1 MKSRAYLGLEEGV
14 KKLVAGLDS
23 KGCLKPV
30 GSANVHS
37 LGVGKAAAAEG
48 VLVEKVSLFP

>member
-1 MKSRAYLGLEEGV
+1 MKSRTHLGLEEGV
-14 KKLVAGLDS
+14 LKLVAALDS
-23 KGCLKPV
+23 EGCLKPI